1 MGTSTLPLH
10 CTRKMVTPLVKVK
23 SVKKVTKSF
32 IRLQAKKFV
41 RVPLKWRKPK
51 GIDCRMRRRFKG
63 TNLMPSIGY
72 GTNKKTRHSLPD
84 GFFKFQVR
92 NVAELEVLLMSNR
105 KYAAEVARNVSAKK
119 RKEIVERAA
128 QLNIKVLNA
137 EARVR
142 TEENE

>member
-10 CTRKMVTPLVKVK
+10 CTRKMVTPLVKNK
-23 SVKKVTKSF
+23 SVKKVKNPF

-41 RVPLKWRKPK
+41 RVPLKWRKPR
-51 GIDCRMRRRFKG
+51 GIDCHMRRRFKG

-72 GTNKKTRHSLPD
+72 GTAKKTRHSLPD

-105 KYAAEVARNVSAKK
+105 KYAAEVAHNVSAKK
-119 RKEIVERAA
+119 RKEIVERAT